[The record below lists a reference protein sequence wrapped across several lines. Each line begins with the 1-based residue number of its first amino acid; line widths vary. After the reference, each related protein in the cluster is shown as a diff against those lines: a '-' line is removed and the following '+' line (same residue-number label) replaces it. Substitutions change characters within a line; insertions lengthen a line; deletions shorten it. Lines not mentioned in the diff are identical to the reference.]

1 MSKPI
6 EDENVRV
13 KDYFGTFLESVKRAS
28 PEYPD
33 QAAPGGA
40 PADSGSNASSGV
52 GGIDVLTILA
62 PLGRPMALADLMA
75 QLNIGAMHVEGVLT
89 PLVESG
95 LIEVTG
101 DPGSEMV
108 SLTQDGARFT
118 SAAS

>member
-1 MSKPI
+1 MSKPSD
-6 EDENVRV
+6 DENVRV

-33 QAAPGGA
+33 QSPPGGA
-40 PADSGSNASSGV
+40 ATDSGSNSSSTV

-62 PLGRPMALADLMA
+62 PLGRPMSLPDLMA
-75 QLNIGAMHVEGVLT
+75 ELNIGAMHVQGVLT
-89 PLVESG
+89 PLVDSG